1 METMRIGCPVY
12 TSDGDKLG
20 TVKDLAGDT
29 FKLDVSGQPDYWL
42 RSTDVLNAA
51 VDRITM
57 RFNKDHLGDYK
68 TEQPAVRSV

>member
-1 METMRIGCPVY
+1 MLNLRTGAPVY

-20 TVKDLAGDT
+20 TVSQISGDT

-42 RSTDVLNAA
+42 STDEILTSEI
-51 VDRITM
+51 DRIAM

-68 TEQPAVRSV
+68 LDKPAARSL